1 METIIVIEFL
11 FERREHNYNFA
22 RDKRGRGTVFF
33 FLKKKVYKS
42 GIRVVVDVGVQYIQA
57 RTSHIDAISIENYIG
72 IFKGGGPSFKSTHK
86 VRLS

>member
-1 METIIVIEFL
+1 MREENTITISHEIKGEG
-11 FERREHNYNFA
+11 ERF
-22 RDKRGRGTVFF
+22 FF

-86 VRLS
+86 VRLSEFFAKRHL